1 MSFFLSIYRVI
12 KFSFQNFFRN
22 FWLSFITMTIFIL
35 TLFTIN
41 AVIFMNVLA
50 EAALA
55 SVEQKVEVSVY
66 FNPETS
72 EDITKSVQGYLT
84 ALPQVRSV
92 EFISEED
99 ALTTFKERHKDN
111 PVILSSLEEIDGN
124 PFGHALVIS
133 AHSANDF
140 PFILEALDT
149 PEYEPF
155 IKQKDYQDYQTIIE
169 RINAL
174 SMRVRIG
181 GFILAAFFS
190 MVAMLI
196 IFNTIRVA
204 IYVYRDEIGI
214 MKLVGANDWFVRG
227 PFLFEALLYSLFAT
241 GIVVSFAFF
250 GLDTLEPWFAN
261 YFGGSDMSVTGY
273 FKENALL
280 IFGGQFL
287 ALSTLSLLTTMFAM
301 RKYLRV

>member
-1 MSFFLSIYRVI
+1 MSIFLSLFRVI

-22 FWLSFITMTIFIL
+22 FWLSFITMTIFVL

-50 EAALA
+50 EAALE
-55 SVEQKVEVSVY
+55 SIEQKVEVSVY
-66 FNPETS
+66 FEPDTS
-72 EDITKSVQGYLT
+72 EDLVKSVQGYLMGLT
-84 ALPQVRSV
+84 QVRTV

-99 ALTTFKERHKDN
+99 ALQSFQERHKDN
-111 PVILSSLEEIDGN
+111 PVILSSLDEVDGN

-155 IKQKDYQDYQTIIE
+155 IKQKDYQDYETIIA

-174 SMRVRIG
+174 AFRVRVG

-190 MVAMLI
+190 LIAVMI

-227 PFLFEALLYSLFAT
+227 PFLVEALMYSLFAT
-241 GIVVSFAFF
+241 LVVVAFAFF
-250 GLDTLEPWFAN
+250 GLDALGPWLAT
-261 YFGGSDMSVTGY
+261 YFGDTDMSVINY
-273 FKENALL
+273 FKDNALL
-280 IFGGQFL
+280 IFGSQFL
-287 ALSTLSLLTTMFAM
+287 ALSTLSILTTMFAM
-301 RKYLRV
+301 RRYLRV